1 MIELNDASGKRTVYC
16 FLQPTKTFFGAGT
29 PAEGEEDFIA
39 TVMMND
45 AFWGRILA
53 SQN

>member
-1 MIELNDASGKRTVYC
+1 VYEHVC
-16 FLQPTKTFFGAGT
+16 IDFYIVRVFLQPTKTFFGAGT

-45 AFWGRILA
+45 AFWERTLA
-53 SQN
+53 GQN